1 MDAKYSMTI
10 NWYILC
16 ESVVH
21 AQRNHGLIIGEIF
34 RESSKNKKTILN
46 GKPLYGYDQAK
57 KKNYFRHIQRHNK
70 LTKQWRNNPGKLSK
84 AQISNIV
91 IRAVII
97 MFIILFVL
105 SFL

>member
-1 MDAKYSMTI
+1 MSRPLVAIVGRPNVGKSMLFNRLAGRRLSIVEDTPG
-10 NWYILC
+10 
-16 ESVVH
+16 VT
-21 AQRNHGLIIGEIF
+21 RD
-34 RESSKNKKTILN
+34 RR

-57 KKNYFRHIQRHNK
+57 KKNYFRHIQIHNK

>member
-1 MDAKYSMTI
+1 MIIIIYTI
-10 NWYILC
+10 LTSKKNCCDKIHLG
-16 ESVVH
+16 SDFM
-21 AQRNHGLIIGEIF
+21 NLNG
-34 RESSKNKKTILN
+34 ESSKNKKTILN

-57 KKNYFRHIQRHNK
+57 KKNYFRHIQIHNK

>member
-1 MDAKYSMTI
+1 M
-10 NWYILC
+10 NL
-16 ESVVH
+16 
-21 AQRNHGLIIGEIF
+21 NG
-34 RESSKNKKTILN
+34 ESSKNKKTILN

-57 KKNYFRHIQRHNK
+57 KKNYFRHIQIHNK
-70 LTKQWRNNPGKLSK
+70 LTKQWRNNPGKLSN

>member
-1 MDAKYSMTI
+1 M
-10 NWYILC
+10 NL
-16 ESVVH
+16 
-21 AQRNHGLIIGEIF
+21 NG
-34 RESSKNKKTILN
+34 ESSKNK
-46 GKPLYGYDQAK
+46 KPLYGYDQAK
-57 KKNYFRHIQRHNK
+57 KKNYFRHIQIHNK

-91 IRAVII
+91 IQAVII

>member
-1 MDAKYSMTI
+1 M
-10 NWYILC
+10 NL
-16 ESVVH
+16 
-21 AQRNHGLIIGEIF
+21 NG
-34 RESSKNKKTILN
+34 ESSKNKKTILN

-84 AQISNIV
+84 VV

>member
-1 MDAKYSMTI
+1 M
-10 NWYILC
+10 NL
-16 ESVVH
+16 
-21 AQRNHGLIIGEIF
+21 NG
-34 RESSKNKKTILN
+34 ESSKNKKTILN

-91 IRAVII
+91 IQAVII